1 MLDISTPSLTSAPRS
16 REKENWG
23 TWETDKKETDGHTY
37 LNTNTMGRHTYMYL
51 NAHTMD
57 GHTYLNADTWQCLNV
72 YHSWLHREPHND
84 PSCHS
89 NKVNIEGLRDE
100 GKGAGNA
107 EIALN
112 DLQLVVLGYQLEV
125 EGTYMEVGGR
135 GDM

>member
-23 TWETDKKETDGHTY
+23 TWETDKKGIDRHTY
-37 LNTNTMGRHTYMYL
+37 LNG
-51 NAHTMD
+51 HTMD
-57 GHTYLNADTWQCLNV
+57 RHTYLNADTWQCLNV

-84 PSCHS
+84 PGCHS

-100 GKGAGNA
+100 RKGTGNA